1 MHLAKRLRANLGL
14 SCCAVGASLSIANAL
29 GPATGSAISSSSEI
43 VPAQRP
49 LPTYAITPE
58 RQALLNTI
66 RYAEGTWRNGSS
78 QGYRLLYGGAEL
90 KSLAKHPDTVVVKR
104 YASAAA
110 GAYQFMPSTWALA
123 AARLKLPD
131 FGPSS
136 QEQAALYLID
146 QRRALDEADGGKLTP
161 ALVAKLS
168 AEWASLP
175 TLAAASFYGQ
185 PVRELNELVS
195 FYEENLEELRRH
207 TSRG

>member
-1 MHLAKRLRANLGL
+1 MHLAKRLRAGLGL
-14 SCCAVGASLSIANAL
+14 SYCAIGASLSLASAPS
-29 GPATGSAISSSSEI
+29 PATSSASSSHT

-49 LPTYAITPE
+49 KPTYAITPE

-78 QGYRLLYGGAEL
+78 RGYRVLYGGAEF
-90 KSLAKHPDTVVVKR
+90 KSLAKHPDVVVVKR

-136 QEQAALYLID
+136 QDQAALYLID
-146 QRRALDEADGGKLTP
+146 QRQALAEADGGKLTP

-175 TLAAASFYGQ
+175 TLAASSFYGQ
-185 PVRELNELVS
+185 PVKELNELVS
-195 FYEENLEELRRH
+195 FYEDNLEDLRRQ